1 MVKNVCVTTN
11 GLSTADR
18 KRNCLN
24 RLQQVFDTD
33 KPFVRNITVNLNEKV
48 NIRMN
53 NQMNST
59 LEEDRLQFDKS
70 LQLTTIHYTISKLNN
85 SQLVKIAYFTD
96 CCGMRTLHTGN
107 LDANFDLLNPSMQ
120 PMLLNNAYSILSSS
134 NHYQINRPTQS
145 TPSFGTRLS
154 TRKTTTIFINPTK
167 QTSTTVTIESGTNS
181 TEGMY
186 TDQHQTEQGML
197 PETTTDISRLQS
209 EFTTSSDSETGRTNS
224 LADSRS
230 TTSSSEST
238 ESDATEES
246 DQPTTNNRN
255 RYETS
260 TVPSTIG
267 TTLRSIEVVRITAEP
282 ESNDVILD
290 RQNYTKVTAESLDK
304 RNNFQGQFNP
314 YPSNQTRYVRKQLKE
329 SSPKAATGNLAFT
342 QATNRRKTTTTTRP
356 YIKEQVLIKN
366 GKIVLGN
373 NTVSPNNL
381 SNARATIASV
391 ISDRHSLNQFRRDNE
406 AEIER
411 RFSIVIL
418 FLSIGK

>member
-1 MVKNVCVTTN
+1 M
-11 GLSTADR
+11 DR

-33 KPFVRNITVNLNEKV
+33 KPFVRNITVHLNEKV

-53 NQMNST
+53 NQANAT
-59 LEEDRLQFDKS
+59 FEEDRLQFDKN
-70 LQLTTIHYTISKLNN
+70 LQLTTIHYTINKLNN

-145 TPSFGTRLS
+145 TPSFGTRLN

-167 QTSTTVTIESGTNS
+167 QTSTTVTIENTTNS

-186 TDQHQTEQGML
+186 TDQHQTEHGMSS
-197 PETTTDISRLQS
+197 PETTTDITRLQS
-209 EFTTSSDSETGRTNS
+209 DYTTSSDSDGSRTTNS
-224 LADSRS
+224 FSDSRS

-238 ESDATEES
+238 EGSDATEES
-246 DQPTTNNRN
+246 DSPTTHNRN
-255 RYETS
+255 RFETS
-260 TVPSTIG
+260 TLPSTMG

-282 ESNDVILD
+282 DSNDVILD
-290 RQNYTKVTAESLDK
+290 RQNYTKVTAESLDR
-304 RNNFQGQFNP
+304 RNNFQNQFSA
-314 YPSNQTRYVRKQLKE
+314 YPSSNQTRYVRKPLKE
-329 SSPKAATGNLAFT
+329 TASQKASTGNPAFT
-342 QATNRRKTTTTTRP
+342 TSRRKATTTTRP

-373 NTVSPNNL
+373 NTANNL
-381 SNARATIASV
+381 SNARASIASV

-418 FLSIGK
+418 FLSIGE